1 MRVPPKLMAHS
12 RDSARTFGKSDPI
25 DALAVARAA
34 LREPH
39 LPTAHLDGPDREIR
53 LLLAHRE
60 ALVAERTRNVNR
72 LRWHLHEIDPS
83 WEPPARGLRHVKH
96 LDAVDGRLD
105 AVPGL
110 VARLARELVARCRE
124 ITARV
129 NDLETEIQLLIAP
142 LSPALLAVHGCGVLS
157 AAKII
162 GETAGVQRFH
172 SKDAFARHNGTAPLP
187 VWSANCVRRRLS
199 RMGNRQLNAAL
210 HRIAL
215 TQARHNPQAR
225 EYLARRRAAGS
236 ITKEAMRCLK
246 HASRTSCI
254 ERSLPTMTR
263 RNRLRYP
270 WSLDIGATGHHLIL
284 PANRRSRTVAE

>member
-1 MRVPPKLMAHS
+1 VRVPPKLMAHT

-25 DALAVARAA
+25 DAMAVARAA
-34 LREPH
+34 PREPH

-60 ALVAERTRNVNR
+60 ALVAERTRIVNR

-83 WEPPARGLRHVKH
+83 WEPPARGLRHVEH
-96 LDAVDGRLD
+96 LDAVDRRLD

-110 VARLARELVARCRE
+110 VARLGRELVARCRE

-172 SKDAFARHNGTAPLP
+172 SEGCLREAQRD
-187 VWSANCVRRRLS
+187 SA
-199 RMGNRQLNAAL
+199 
-210 HRIAL
+210 
-215 TQARHNPQAR
+215 
-225 EYLARRRAAGS
+225 AAGLVG
-236 ITKEAMRCLK
+236 KL
-246 HASRTSCI
+246 
-254 ERSLPTMTR
+254 RSPPTE
-263 RNRLRYP
+263 
-270 WSLDIGATGHHLIL
+270 SD
-284 PANRRSRTVAE
+284 